1 MSFVVCIE
9 DSVGV
14 GSGVGLQSWGLHA
27 SLFAHHG
34 DPPSCWDESLLWDG
48 VLSDTVVWVLGAT
61 GARVNELT
69 ITHADR
75 TKHDARPVERSARA
89 NTHSSRHLGSSIHD
103 RGARHLDL
111 GGSGSAGESES
122 EKHGAETETDQD
134 QTLGA
139 GVVPGAHKHPQ
150 GAKDTGR

>member
-34 DPPSCWDESLLWDG
+34 DPPSCWDESLLQDG

-61 GARVNELT
+61 GARVNELA
-69 ITHADR
+69 ITHAGR
-75 TKHDARPVERSARA
+75 AEHDAHPVERSARA
-89 NTHSSRHLGSSIHD
+89 NTHSSRNTG
-103 RGARHLDL
+103 RGVGYWGTTTL
-111 GGSGSAGESES
+111 GGER
-122 EKHGAETETDQD
+122 EKHGAETEADQD